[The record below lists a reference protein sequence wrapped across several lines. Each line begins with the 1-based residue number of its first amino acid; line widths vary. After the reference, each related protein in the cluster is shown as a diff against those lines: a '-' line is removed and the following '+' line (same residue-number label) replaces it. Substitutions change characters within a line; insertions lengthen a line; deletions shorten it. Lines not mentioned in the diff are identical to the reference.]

1 MIFIDPIGNIAR
13 GNIEL
18 LPDLKVEVKEIDQSD
33 FEVLVGGA
41 SNRFS
46 VADEKDVKFWVRML
60 QFLLNK

>member
-33 FEVLVGGA
+33 FEVLVSGA